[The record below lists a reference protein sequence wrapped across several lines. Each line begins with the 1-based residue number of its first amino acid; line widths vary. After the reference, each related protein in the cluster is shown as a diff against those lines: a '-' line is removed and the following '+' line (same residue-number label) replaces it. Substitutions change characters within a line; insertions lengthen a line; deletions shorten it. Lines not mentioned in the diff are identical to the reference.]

1 MPVSG
6 KEWVKEFPTSDS
18 VDDLEPDF
26 RDKVKAFIAA
36 LTDAKA
42 KISISATL
50 RPRQRAYLMHYCWTI
65 NKKIDDPASVPA
77 FKPTSGEH
85 EIDIQ
90 WLHKKPDGAPDVA
103 ASRTAAAE
111 MVAAYGMTRLK
122 VAPALGSNHI
132 FGKALDMSVGW
143 TKTLSIRRKGG
154 ETGKA
159 GKSVDI
165 TSSPRDSTN
174 ADLIKVAKTYGVIHL
189 IDVEK
194 DPPHWS
200 FNGR

>member
-6 KEWVKEFPTSDS
+6 KEWIKEFPTSDS
-18 VDDLEPDF
+18 VEDLEPDF

-42 KISISATL
+42 KISISATV

-65 NKKIDDPASVPA
+65 NKKIDDPATVPA

-85 EIDIQ
+85 EVDIQ
-90 WLHKKPDGAPDVA
+90 WLHKKPGGAPDVA
-103 ASRTAAAE
+103 ASRAAAAE
-111 MVAAYGMTRLK
+111 MVAAYGMTKLK
-122 VAPALGSNHI
+122 VAPALASNHI
-132 FGKALDMSVGW
+132 FGKALDMSVSW
-143 TKTLSIRRKGG
+143 TKTLSIKNKS
-154 ETGKA
+154 GKTVNIA
-159 GKSVDI
+159 
-165 TSSPRDSTN
+165 SSPRDSTN
-174 ADLIKVAKTYGVIHL
+174 PDLIKIARTYGVIHL
-189 IDVEK
+189 IDVAK